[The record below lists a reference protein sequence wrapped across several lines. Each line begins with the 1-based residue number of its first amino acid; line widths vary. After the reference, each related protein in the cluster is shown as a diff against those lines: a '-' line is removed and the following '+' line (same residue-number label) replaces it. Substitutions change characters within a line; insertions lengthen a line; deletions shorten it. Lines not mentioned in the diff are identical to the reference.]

1 LIYLLKRE
9 QMRQKERPFNFF
21 KNLEDREERVKT
33 ISSKEEKNAAPE
45 FRQQGL

>member
-1 LIYLLKRE
+1 
-9 QMRQKERPFNFF
+9 MRQKERPFSFS

-33 ISSKEEKNAAPE
+33 ISSKEEKNAAAE